1 MNLLT
6 PSHVSESTSMTPT
19 YSPASLALSLVGDVR
34 SLGLVSQLD
43 APLKNF
49 SKRLLACIRSVDDAV
64 VVEEFRGHEFLSLIS
79 RLNQEVAPYLLQK
92 ELPFEGSQSMH
103 IWVIDQAQM
112 LSTEQQSIIFRL
124 IELFPALP
132 FRVVWLSNQ
141 PLQTWKEHG
150 KTECIYLDLDAVDPG
165 PIELP
170 EPTLVADPVDAA
182 VPQGLAPSNEIDNT
196 SFTLKWPASAL
207 SQRMKIG
214 AGLVG
219 AGIVGAVVWMN
230 TGTTPAPS
238 APVHSVASE
247 TTAANPA
254 ATPASEASVPSPS
267 APTPA
272 TPAASSPAVPVAAS
286 TSPKPAAESKA
297 KAKAQATEASS
308 KPAPAKA
315 ANAESKALPD
325 AAQAGARWLKAL
337 PADTYV
343 VEHGNAGSFEQAQK
357 LKAKHKELTNARI
370 VAVRKSSGADEWQFT
385 VITGPFRSE
394 DRAKSYVSRLEWKSS
409 TRIRGTDKLKGQVG

>member
-1 MNLLT
+1 
-6 PSHVSESTSMTPT
+6 MTPT

-141 PLQTWKEHG
+141 PLQAWKEHG

-170 EPTLVADPVDAA
+170 DPTLVADPVEPT
-182 VPQGLAPSNEIDNT
+182 VPQGLEDSTETDNT
-196 SFTLKWPASAL
+196 PSSLKWPASAL
-207 SQRMKIG
+207 SPRIKIG

-219 AGIVGAVVWMN
+219 AGILGALVWMN

-238 APVHSVASE
+238 APVHSIASE
-247 TTAANPA
+247 TTAASPA
-254 ATPASEASVPSPS
+254 AIPASEASVPSPS

-272 TPAASSPAVPVAAS
+272 TPAASSPAVPVAAN
-286 TSPKPAAESKA
+286 TPPKPAAEPKV
-297 KAKAQATEASS
+297 KAQASEASS
-308 KPAPAKA
+308 KPAPTKA
-315 ANAESKALPD
+315 TTANGKAQPD

-409 TRIRGTDKLKGQVG
+409 TRIRGTDKLKNQIAP